1 MIVDVL
7 STIGK
12 TPLVRLNNITSSDES
27 EVVLKYEKVNPGGSI
42 KDRPAN
48 YIIMEAERRGL
59 LKPGGTI
66 IESSSGNFGVSLA
79 MIGAA
84 KGYRIIILVDPKTTE
99 TNLALLKCFGAEV
112 IVVTEKDDC
121 GSYHKT
127 RISLANRLSME
138 IKNSFRPDQCFSLL
152 NSEAHYKSTAREI
165 IDDCAG
171 AVDMIIAPVSTGG
184 QLGGISNYIKNYY
197 PHIQIVGVDA
207 EGSAI
212 FGGTT
217 HSYLIPGI
225 GLGWT
230 PENLQLSK
238 IDCAYKV
245 SDEDAYMAARTLAK
259 HEGILMGPSSGAC
272 IIVALRFSKIL
283 GAGKRIVSMMSD
295 GAERYIQ
302 TLFNDKWLIENGFSL
317 TTSIEELKERA
328 KKLQA
333 WSTCPCERANYQS
346 ALKSSL
352 EIPSTTACINSDL
365 VKSVPE
371 MSDTSFLD

>member
-12 TPLVRLNNITSSDES
+12 TPLVRLNNITSPDES

-127 RISLANRLSME
+127 R
-138 IKNSFRPDQCFSLL
+138 
-152 NSEAHYKSTAREI
+152 
-165 IDDCAG
+165 
-171 AVDMIIAPVSTGG
+171 
-184 QLGGISNYIKNYY
+184 
-197 PHIQIVGVDA
+197 
-207 EGSAI
+207 
-212 FGGTT
+212 
-217 HSYLIPGI
+217 
-225 GLGWT
+225 
-230 PENLQLSK
+230 SK
-238 IDCAYKV
+238 WHV
-245 SDEDAYMAARTLAK
+245 
-259 HEGILMGPSSGAC
+259 
-272 IIVALRFSKIL
+272 
-283 GAGKRIVSMMSD
+283 
-295 GAERYIQ
+295 
-302 TLFNDKWLIENGFSL
+302 
-317 TTSIEELKERA
+317 
-328 KKLQA
+328 
-333 WSTCPCERANYQS
+333 
-346 ALKSSL
+346 
-352 EIPSTTACINSDL
+352 
-365 VKSVPE
+365 
-371 MSDTSFLD
+371 